1 MSKKSP
7 FYREILSE
15 LKNRSY
21 IGVFNNS
28 LLAILFLGSFL
39 SLYDFNYKFFNLT
52 YGIIFFSLF
61 RLVHI
66 YSFDIISPKLWHRI
80 FSGIVLLTSVS
91 WSLLLYYSLRDYHQ
105 DYRILSLN
113 HIIFAGVIAS
123 ASYNLGLSRRDF
135 YLFALIILM
144 APILFYVLNLNAA
157 FNSLFI
163 LMLLII
169 FFIFTILQR
178 RDYSKQ
184 WIKILTQQNEMQ
196 TLINSFPAGVTLV
209 KNMKYIY
216 ANDKAAET
224 AGISNEEFIDKPV
237 GFLLKD
243 DDFKNFFYQFADSKK
258 TSSRHEIQFQIG
270 NENRLNILILQKL
283 LEDENLIIAITL
295 DIEDQRKNEL
305 ALRSASKMA
314 ALGEMSSGLA
324 HEINN
329 PLAVISGQ
337 AGQLLRLLDK
347 DNKTDVAHEVLQ
359 EGLERIYKTS
369 FRIASIIKGLR
380 QIARNDSADPTE
392 VVCIYDIFR
401 DTLSLCETRMRNK
414 GIELIKTYD
423 PQKEILIQCHEAQI
437 GQVILNLLNNAIDA
451 VEVLN
456 EKWIK
461 LGITVKENLKI
472 QIEITDSGF
481 GISKEIQRKIM
492 SPFFTTKPTGKGTGL
507 GLSISKSIVE
517 QHGGS
522 LFYNEQSS
530 NTSFIIELPV
540 FKESTE
546 GGVV

>member
-7 FYREILSE
+7 FYREILTE

-39 SLYDFNYKFFNLT
+39 SLYDFNYKFFNLA

-66 YSFDIISPKLWHRI
+66 YAFDIVSIKSWHRI
-80 FSGIVLLTSVS
+80 FSAIIFLTALS

-135 YLFALIILM
+135 YLFAFIILL
-144 APILFYVLNLNAA
+144 APILFYILNLNEA

-178 RDYSKQ
+178 RDYSTQ
-184 WIKILTQQNEMQ
+184 WIKILTQQKEMES
-196 TLINSFPAGVTLV
+196 LINSFPAGVTLV
-209 KNMKYIY
+209 KNMHYIY
-216 ANDKAAET
+216 ANDRAAKAV
-224 AGISNEEFIDKPV
+224 GVPKEEFVNKPV
-237 GFLLKD
+237 GFLIQD
-243 DDFKNFFYQFADSKK
+243 DDFKNYFYRFAESKQ
-258 TSSRHEIQFQIG
+258 TQSRHEIQFQNG
-270 NENRLNILILQKL
+270 SESRLNILILQKL
-283 LEDENLIIAITL
+283 LEDESLIIAITL
-295 DIEDQRKNEL
+295 DIEEQRKNEL
-305 ALRSASKMA
+305 ALQSASKMA

-347 DNKTDVAHEVLQ
+347 ENKTILSREALL

-380 QIARNDSADPTE
+380 QIARNDSADPKE
-392 VVCIYDIFR
+392 LVCIFDIFR
-401 DTLSLCETRMRNK
+401 DTLSLCETRMKNK
-414 GIELIKTYD
+414 GIDLIKNYNLD
-423 PQKEILIQCHEAQI
+423 NEILIQCHEAQV
-437 GQVILNLLNNAIDA
+437 GQVILNLLNNSIDA
-451 VEVLN
+451 VENLE

-461 LGITVKENLKI
+461 LSIRSVPGDVL
-472 QIEITDSGF
+472 QVEISDSGK
-481 GISKEIQRKIM
+481 GISKDIQRKIM

-517 QHGGS
+517 QHGGR

-530 NTSFIIELPV
+530 NTSFIIELPIY
-540 FKESTE
+540 TE
-546 GGVV
+546 AAEEITV

>member
-7 FYREILSE
+7 FYREILTE

-39 SLYDFNYKFFNLT
+39 SLYDFNYKFFNLA

-66 YSFDIISPKLWHRI
+66 YAFDIVSLKIWHRI
-80 FSGIVLLTSVS
+80 FSAIIFLTALS
-91 WSLLLYYSLRDYHQ
+91 WSLLLYYSLRDYNQ

-144 APILFYVLNLNAA
+144 APILFYILNLNEA

-178 RDYSKQ
+178 RDYSTQ
-184 WIKILTQQNEMQ
+184 WIKILTQQKEME

-209 KNMKYIY
+209 KNMHYIY
-216 ANDKAAET
+216 ANDKAAQT
-224 AGISNEEFIDKPV
+224 VGIPKEDFVNKPV
-237 GFLLKD
+237 GFLVKD
-243 DDFKNFFYQFADSKK
+243 DDFKNYFYQFAESKQ

-270 NENRLNILILQKL
+270 SESRLNILILQKL
-283 LEDENLIIAITL
+283 LEDESLIIAITL
-295 DIEDQRKNEL
+295 DIEEQRKNEL
-305 ALRSASKMA
+305 ALQSASKMA

-347 DNKTDVAHEVLQ
+347 ENKTILSREVLL

-380 QIARNDSADPTE
+380 QIARNDSGDPKE
-392 VVCIYDIFR
+392 LVCIFDIFR
-401 DTLSLCETRMRNK
+401 DTLSLCETRMKNK
-414 GIELIKTYD
+414 GIELIKDYNLD
-423 PQKEILIQCHEAQI
+423 NEILIQCHEAQV
-437 GQVILNLLNNAIDA
+437 GQVILNLLNNSIDA
-451 VEVLN
+451 VENLE

-461 LGITVKENLKI
+461 LSIRSVPGDILQV
-472 QIEITDSGF
+472 EISDSGK
-481 GISKEIQRKIM
+481 GISKDIQRKIM

-507 GLSISKSIVE
+507 GLSISKSIAE
-517 QHGGS
+517 QHGGR

-530 NTSFIIELPV
+530 NTSFIIELPIY
-540 FKESTE
+540 TE
-546 GGVV
+546 AAEEITV